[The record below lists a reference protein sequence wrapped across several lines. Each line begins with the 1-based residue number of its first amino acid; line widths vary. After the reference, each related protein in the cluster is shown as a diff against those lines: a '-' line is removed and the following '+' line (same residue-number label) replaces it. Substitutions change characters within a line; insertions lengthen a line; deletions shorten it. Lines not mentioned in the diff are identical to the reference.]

1 MASVA
6 RRTGFL
12 LITLVFL
19 PVAAHA
25 QNYPQKPIRFVVG
38 FTPGGSSDTVARIV
52 GQKLTERLGQQL
64 VIDNRGGAG
73 GNIAAELVAQS
84 NADGYTL
91 LLATPGPMTI
101 TPNIKRRMPFNPE
114 RDFAPISLIASTTA
128 VLLTLPSGPASVK
141 DLIAMAKA
149 KPGRLNYASSG
160 YGSSNHLAAEL
171 FKVMAGVDI
180 VHVPYKG
187 SGQTM
192 PALLSKEVQITF
204 GPLIPALPLVR
215 SGRLRALGITSGK
228 RTTGAPEIPTIA
240 ESGVPGFSIDSWY
253 GVAAPAGIPRQ
264 TLGRLSRELIAIVKL
279 PEIHQRLI
287 REGTD
292 PVGNTPD
299 EFAAYLRA
307 ERSKW
312 AKLVKA
318 AHIKTE

>member
-1 MASVA
+1 VASPARKCKFLAVA
-6 RRTGFL
+6 
-12 LITLVFL
+12 LVL
-19 PVAAHA
+19 AAAVASA
-25 QNYPQKPIRFVVG
+25 QNYPSKPIRFVVG

-73 GNIAAELVAQS
+73 GNIAADLVAHA

-114 RDFAPISLIASTTA
+114 KNFAPITLIASTTA
-128 VLLTLPSGPASVK
+128 VLLTVPSGPASVR
-141 DLIAMAKA
+141 DLIATAKA

-192 PALLSKEVQITF
+192 PALLSGEVQITF
-204 GPLIPALPLVR
+204 GPLVPALPLVR
-215 SGRLRALGITSGK
+215 AGRLRALGVTSGK
-228 RTTGAPEIPTIA
+228 RTLGAPEIPTIA
-240 ESGVPGFSIDSWY
+240 ESGVPGFAIDSWY
-253 GVAAPAGIPRQ
+253 GVAAPAGIPNAI
-264 TLGRLSRELIAIVKL
+264 LSRLSRELIAIVKL
-279 PEIHQRLI
+279 PDIHQRLI

-292 PVGNTPD
+292 PVGNAPE

-312 AKLVKA
+312 AKVVRA